1 VEAEQAEVAVI
12 VSNADSN
19 SQCSGSCDLWSVVL
33 AVALVA
39 KAVVCGGTMIA
50 VVCDCDRD
58 DSNSIL
64 AVLAVHY

>member
-1 VEAEQAEVAVI
+1 M
-12 VSNADSN
+12 
-19 SQCSGSCDLWSVVL
+19 VL